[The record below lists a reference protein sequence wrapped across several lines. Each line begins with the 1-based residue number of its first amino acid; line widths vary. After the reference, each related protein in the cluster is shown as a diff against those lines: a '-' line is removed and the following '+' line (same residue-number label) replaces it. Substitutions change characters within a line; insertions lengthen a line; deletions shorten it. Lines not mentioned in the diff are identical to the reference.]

1 MSIVF
6 AAITPHSPFLIPS
19 IGKENLLR
27 LKATESAFKKLEEDL
42 YVSKAETILIISPH
56 GVIQPNSFTM
66 NVSPEFVAN
75 FEDFGDLTTKI
86 NLAGDIGLAHK
97 IRERMETRVPLQLI
111 SERKLDYGSG
121 VPLYLLTPHLPKIKI
136 IPVYYSG
143 LSMEAHLKFGQSL
156 KRELMVNKNRVA
168 IIASGD
174 LSHKL
179 TRDAPAGYSPKGKKF
194 DQKIIDHLLN
204 KKTNDIIKLKHNLL
218 AEVCECGLK
227 SIIILLGT
235 MGGIN
240 YQPQTLSYEAPFGV
254 GYLVMKFGL

>member
-6 AAITPHSPFLIPS
+6 SAIVPHSPFLIPT

-27 LKATESAFKKLEEDL
+27 LKATESSFYKLEGEL
-42 YVSKAETILIISPH
+42 YSSKAETILIISPH

-66 NVSPEFVAN
+66 NVNPEFIVN
-75 FEDFGDLTTKI
+75 FEEFGDLATKI
-86 NLAGDIGLAHK
+86 NLIGDIGLAHK
-97 IRERMETRVPLQLI
+97 IRERMETRAPLQLI
-111 SERKLDYGSG
+111 SEPKLDYGSG

-143 LSMEAHLKFGQSL
+143 LDLEAHLKFGLLL

-179 TRDAPAGYSPKGKKF
+179 TQDAPAGYSPKAKKF
-194 DQKIIDHLLN
+194 DQKIINSLLN
-204 KKTNDIIKLKHNLL
+204 KKTNDMVKLKHDLL

-235 MGGIN
+235 VSGIN
-240 YQPQTLSYEAPFGV
+240 YQPQILSYEAPFGV
-254 GYLVMKFGL
+254 GYLAMNFKL